1 MEMTEK
7 FLDIVV
13 VGELNMD
20 LILTGLPSFLEMGK
34 NKLSKQ
40 MDLTLGSSSAIFA
53 SNIAKLGKKV
63 GFLGK
68 IGNDILG
75 DYILQNLQ
83 DRNVD
88 TSKIIRDKQEKT
100 GICVSISFPEN
111 YAMASFPGVR
121 ESFRLEDI
129 NFDYISTALHMH
141 MSSYYLQTGMKK
153 GCAELFRQAK
163 ELGLT
168 TSFDSDHDPSG
179 LWDSSILDILQYVD
193 VFLPNETEALHVTK
207 CNDVQSALHVLS
219 DIVPIVVIKTGKNG
233 AWVKN
238 REQTIHARAFKVD
251 VVDTTGAG
259 DSFNSGFIYQYVN
272 GADIDK
278 SILWGN
284 ACAAISTT
292 KIGGTTSF
300 PDITELQCFFSERKE
315 ELKKII
321 DVQHKN

>member
-1 MEMTEK
+1 MTK
-7 FLDIVV
+7 KLDIVV

-20 LILTGLPSFLEMGK
+20 LILTGLPSFLEMGQS
-34 NKLSKQ
+34 KLSKD
-40 MDLTLGSSSAIFA
+40 MDFTLGSASAIFA
-53 SNIAKLGKKV
+53 SNIAKLGNKV

-68 IGNDILG
+68 IGDDILG
-75 DYILQNLQ
+75 DYILQSLLS
-83 DRNVD
+83 RNVD
-88 TSKIIRDKQEKT
+88 TSKIIRDKNEKT

-121 ESFRLEDI
+121 ESFCLEDI
-129 NFDYISTALHMH
+129 DFDYISMARHMH
-141 MSSYYLQTGMKK
+141 LSSYYLQPGLRE
-153 GCAELFRQAK
+153 GCTELFKHAK

-168 TSFDSDHDPSG
+168 TSFDSDNDPSG

-193 VFLPNETEALHVTK
+193 IFLPNEIEALQIAK
-207 CNDVQSALHVLS
+207 CNDLQSALNVLS
-219 DIVPIVVIKTGKNG
+219 DIVNTVVIKTGKNG
-233 AWVKN
+233 AWAKN
-238 REQTIHARAFKVD
+238 REQTIHANAFKVE

-259 DSFNSGFIYQYVN
+259 DSFNSGFIYQYLN

-278 SILWGN
+278 CILWGN

-300 PDITELQCFFSERKE
+300 PDVAELQYFFSERSE

-321 DVQHKN
+321 DE

>member
-1 MEMTEK
+1 MTEK
-7 FLDIVV
+7 LDIVV

-34 NKLSKQ
+34 NKLSKD
-40 MDLTLGSSSAIFA
+40 MDFTLGSASAIFA

-68 IGNDILG
+68 IGDDILG
-75 DYILQNLQ
+75 DYILQNLLS
-83 DRNVD
+83 RNVD
-88 TSKIIRDKQEKT
+88 TSKIIRDKNEKT
-100 GICVSISFPEN
+100 GICVSISFPKN

-121 ESFRLEDI
+121 ESFCLEDI
-129 NFDYISTALHMH
+129 DFDYISKARHMH
-141 MSSYYLQTGMKK
+141 LSSYYLQTGMKE
-153 GCAELFRQAK
+153 GCAELFKHAK

-168 TSFDSDHDPSG
+168 TSFDSDNDPSG
-179 LWDSSILDILQYVD
+179 KWDSSILDTLQYVD
-193 VFLPNETEALHVTK
+193 VFLPNENEALHISR
-207 CNDVQSALHVLS
+207 CDDLQSALNVLS
-219 DIVPIVVIKTGKNG
+219 EIVNTVVIKTGKNG

-238 REQTIHARAFKVD
+238 REQTIHANAFKID

-259 DSFNSGFIYQYVN
+259 DSFNSGFIYQYLN

-278 SILWGN
+278 CVLWGN

-300 PDITELQCFFSERKE
+300 PEVTELEHFFSEKSE
-315 ELKKII
+315 ELKEII
-321 DVQHKN
+321 DIRI